1 MAKRKKT
8 GDDDWM
14 EGSWDVLE
22 EENELELLRHL
33 FSEFP
38 FRRVQSLTRDSRNIA
53 IIFSILLNRN
63 PAL

>member
-33 FSEFP
+33 FSEFIS
-38 FRRVQSLTRDSRNIA
+38 VSGNY
-53 IIFSILLNRN
+53 
-63 PAL
+63 